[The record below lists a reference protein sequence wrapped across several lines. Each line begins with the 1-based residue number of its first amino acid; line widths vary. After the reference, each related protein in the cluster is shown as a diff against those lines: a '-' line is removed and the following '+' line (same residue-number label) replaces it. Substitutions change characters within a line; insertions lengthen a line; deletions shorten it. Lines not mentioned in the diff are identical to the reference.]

1 MVRSATCRRST
12 VNSEPIFESQHSV
25 TKNKLV
31 VAQRADRQL
40 LLSLFEQSKQIM
52 QIRVDRCGTLPG
64 NQPCNVPLET
74 PALQTCIAFMT
85 QVAQD
90 YASDK
95 VTLLQLKEL
104 KHNFEQKHPLPSPAA
119 AKRAAS
125 TPASGEPAS
134 SKVVQQPAS
143 KQVLKKPAASTLR
156 RMGAHDFEL
165 AGVSDRAAPKPAL
178 NTNEPAAKRPRGPP
192 STIPDGI
199 TDALF
204 SPSRQ
209 NRDGYTDIF
218 N

>member
-74 PALQTCIAFMT
+74 PALQTCVVFMT

-143 KQVLKKPAASTLR
+143 SKVLKKPAASQ
-156 RMGAHDFEL
+156 GHNFEL
-165 AGVSDRAAPKPAL
+165 AGVSDRAPAGRAL
-178 NTNEPAAKRPRGPP
+178 NPGERVAKRPRGPP

-209 NRDGYTDIF
+209 NRDSYKLWD
-218 N
+218 